1 MTRQTTGGFEP
12 RFIVRR
18 ADGKPCRPEARYIV
32 LDYAGDP
39 HARVALAEYAVSI
52 EPENPQLAADLLD
65 AMKHPE
71 AWPAQHENAA

>member
-1 MTRQTTGGFEP
+1 MTRETTGGFEP

-18 ADGKPCRPEARYIV
+18 TDGKPCRPEARYIV

-39 HARVALAEYAVSI
+39 HAIRAIETYAESI
-52 EPENPQLAADLLD
+52 QWENPGLAKDLLCALD
-65 AMKHPE
+65 NPE